1 MPMHFVEHLCVCNDF
16 VIPMQIAEVLRYILA
31 VDVGV
36 VLVGHGTTG
45 GLDLL
50 RLMSSK

>member
-1 MPMHFVEHLCVCNDF
+1 M
-16 VIPMQIAEVLRYILA
+16 RYILA

-36 VLVGHGTTG
+36 VLVGHGAAG

-50 RLMSSK
+50 RLWVRIRRGNGSAITVSQSEIESLSAESA